1 MWKTGAKMG
10 DNPPLTHTLRGI
22 APAIAPNIVKKG
34 NYGAFYPPEE
44 PIFTSNILQQKN
56 DSYGTGGG

>member
-1 MWKTGAKMG
+1 MG

-22 APAIAPNIVKKG
+22 APAIAPHIVKKG

-56 DSYGTGGG
+56 DSYGTSGG

>member
-1 MWKTGAKMG
+1 MG

-22 APAIAPNIVKKG
+22 AQATAPHIVKKG
-34 NYGAFYPPEE
+34 NYRVFYPPEE